1 MSIGSMARMTAYWHR
16 CATLPN
22 DPQYI
27 ARHARPQVNK
37 LPTLPNQ
44 LL

>member
-1 MSIGSMARMTAYWHR
+1 MDIGSMARMTAYWYR
-16 CATLPN
+16 CAALPN
-22 DPQYI
+22 NPQYT
-27 ARHARPQVNK
+27 ARYARPQVNK